1 MAEKKKFFSKA
12 DCAVIAICLGV
23 SALMFVFLFMVVFIA
38 AGKPATLNSFKV
50 DSFNM
55 ETEST
60 NYTYTD
66 NYTTYSGSGTV
77 TCTDAT
83 HNYYVLL
90 QQTDKANG
98 AIEQNIAL
106 VVNGTGEFTTYD
118 TSLSDAKQKPD
129 YEFKILGFIPFE
141 T

>member
-1 MAEKKKFFSKA
+1 MTEKKKFFSKA

-23 SALMFVFLFMVVFIA
+23 SVLMFLFLFMIILIA
-38 AGKPATLNSFKV
+38 AGRPATLDSFKIN
-50 DSFNM
+50 SFNM

-60 NYTYTD
+60 NYTYSD
-66 NYTTYSGSGTV
+66 NYTTYEGNGTV
-77 TCTDAT
+77 TCTDTA

-90 QQTDKANG
+90 QQIDKANG
-98 AIEQNIAL
+98 KTEQNIAL

-118 TSLSDAKQKPD
+118 SSLTDKQKPD